1 MQRLIRTHAA
11 EKKIPIVAAIVT
23 PTTLSQ
29 EAITGLSHAVKVFG
43 ATLFLNLIDFPD
55 NAVGNARARVI
66 VDTML
71 LPPDLVTRIAP
82 ARLRRA

>member
-1 MQRLIRTHAA
+1 
-11 EKKIPIVAAIVT
+11 
-23 PTTLSQ
+23 
-29 EAITGLSHAVKVFG
+29 VKVFG